1 MTSKREIRVL
11 RRENVKL
18 NEENR
23 LLIKKNRDLRND
35 NRYFSRFIDLIIN
48 LVNEPEPEP
57 KPLQRHIKLFH

>member
-1 MTSKREIRVL
+1 MTSKREIRLL

-23 LLIKKNRDLRND
+23 ILIKKTRDLHND

-48 LVNEPEPEP
+48 LVNEVEPEP
-57 KPLQRHIKLFH
+57 PRRQIKLFH

>member
-18 NEENR
+18 NQENR
-23 LLIKKNRDLRND
+23 LLIKVNRNIHND

-48 LVNEPEPEP
+48 LVNPVEPEPP
-57 KPLQRHIKLFH
+57 RRHIKLFH

>member
-1 MTSKREIRVL
+1 MTSKREIRLL

-23 LLIKKNRDLRND
+23 ILIKKTRDLHND

-48 LVNEPEPEP
+48 LVNEVEPEHEP
-57 KPLQRHIKLFH
+57 PRRHIKLFH

>member
-23 LLIKKNRDLRND
+23 LLIKKTRDLHND
-35 NRYFSRFIDLIIN
+35 NTYFSRFIDLIKE
-48 LVNEPEPEP
+48 VEPEPP
-57 KPLQRHIKLFH
+57 RRHFKLFH